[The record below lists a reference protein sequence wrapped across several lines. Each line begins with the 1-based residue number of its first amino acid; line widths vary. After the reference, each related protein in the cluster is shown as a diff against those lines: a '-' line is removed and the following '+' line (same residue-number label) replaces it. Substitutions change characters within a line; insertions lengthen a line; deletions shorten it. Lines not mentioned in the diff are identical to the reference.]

1 MMYMLEREK
10 AMCVIRAY
18 ITHVYESASSSHDTV
33 FVHTYFQVFTVSP
46 IYIYTHIY
54 IHITLSLSLSLY
66 IYIYIYNSLSIS
78 LSLYIHIYHNLS
90 FAPCASPSER
100 LP

>member
-46 IYIYTHIY
+46 IYIYIYIYTHIY
-54 IHITLSLSLSLY
+54 IHITLSLSLSIY
-66 IYIYIYNSLSIS
+66 IYIYIYI
-78 LSLYIHIYHNLS
+78 YI
-90 FAPCASPSER
+90 
-100 LP
+100 